1 MLCFSCD
8 SIFLGGGFVVLFG
21 GWERRGGCQS
31 AFSDPP
37 KKVANFLRIFVEEQL
52 SDDDEM

>member
-1 MLCFSCD
+1 M
-8 SIFLGGGFVVLFG
+8 VLFV
-21 GWERRGGCQS
+21 GWEPRGGCQS

-37 KKVANFLRIFVEEQL
+37 KKSGEFLRIFVEEQV